1 MTTLTDRILVGVD
14 TGADARHLVRVAAA
28 LAGALGAELHLVH
41 VRLARSTV
49 QGRPMTP
56 AQRETGQHEAET
68 LLATLA
74 EEAEEA
80 EEAGSAPTRTH
91 VRFGE
96 HIERELARAQEQLE
110 AGLLVIGS
118 SRRGGVARRL
128 LGTPSSGAV
137 RRSPGSV
144 LVVREPAGEPGN
156 RL

>member
-1 MTTLTDRILVGVD
+1 MQTLTTRVLVGVD
-14 TGADARHLVRVAAA
+14 AGPDARHLVRIAAE

-41 VRLARSTV
+41 VRITRSTV

-56 AQRETGQHEAET
+56 AQRETQEAEAQA
-68 LLATLA
+68 LLAGLA
-74 EEAEEA
+74 EEAEHK
-80 EEAGSAPTRTH
+80 GTPVTRSH

-96 HIERELARAQEQLE
+96 QIERELALAQEQLE

-118 SRRGGVARRL
+118 SRQGGVARRL
-128 LGTPSSGAV
+128 LRTPASGTV

-144 LVVREPAGEPGN
+144 LVVREPAGEPGD

>member
-14 TGADARHLVRVAAA
+14 IGVDSRHLVRVAAE
-28 LAGALGAELHLVH
+28 LAGALDAELHLIH

-56 AQRETGQHEAET
+56 AQRETGQHEADA
-68 LLATLA
+68 LLAALA
-74 EEAEEA
+74 EEAETKGTA
-80 EEAGSAPTRTH
+80 VTQHH

-96 HIERELARAQEQLE
+96 HIERELALAQDQLE

-144 LVVREPAGEPGN
+144 LVVREPAGEPGD

>member
-1 MTTLTDRILVGVD
+1 MSTLTDRILVAVD
-14 TGADARHLVRVAAA
+14 IGADARHLVRVAAELATA
-28 LAGALGAELHLVH
+28 LDAELHLLH
-41 VRLARSTV
+41 VRLSRSTV

-56 AQRETGQHEAET
+56 AQRETGQEDAEALLAALAEGAET
-68 LLATLA
+68 KGATIA
-74 EEAEEA
+74 QQ
-80 EEAGSAPTRTH
+80 H

-96 HIERELARAQEQLE
+96 HIERELAQAQDHLE

-128 LGTPSSGAV
+128 LGSPSAGAV

-144 LVVREPAGEPGN
+144 LVVREPAGEPGD

>member
-1 MTTLTDRILVGVD
+1 MAMLTDRILVAVD
-14 TGADARHLVRVAAA
+14 TGPDAHHLVRVAAE
-28 LAGALGAELHLVH
+28 LAGALDAELHLVH

-56 AQRETGQHEAET
+56 AQREAGQAEAEA
-68 LLATLA
+68 LLAALTG
-74 EEAEEA
+74 EAEA
-80 EEAGSAPTRTH
+80 KGATVAQHH

-96 HIERELARAQEQLE
+96 HIERELALAQEQLE

-128 LGTPSSGAV
+128 LGTPSAGAV

-144 LVVREPAGEPGN
+144 LVVREPAGEPGD